1 MEGLAELAF
10 RRHHA
15 QIYRYLRRK
24 TGDADRAEDLAQE
37 VFADAASAL
46 ARGDWRPASM
56 LAWLYTIAQR
66 RFADE
71 VRRRRHSYNGVPLD
85 DLLDDVPAPDYGA
98 GLARAL
104 GEAIS
109 RLSPAAGHLHEASP
123 RLVLLR
129 HRECDGGER
138 SGGKDALPKGTDLS
152 PRRSRAAGH
161 RHLKPGAQELRL
173 DREVLDLLRHDPELL
188 AIADAVAATQL
199 RAPDGVPNTTLAE
212 RELGAEQGAV
222 PE

>member
-1 MEGLAELAF
+1 VEGLAELAF

-37 VFADAASAL
+37 VFADAAAAL

-71 VRRRRHSYNGVPLD
+71 ARRRRHSHHGVPLD
-85 DLLDDVPAPDYGA
+85 DVVDEVPAAEYGP

-104 GEAIS
+104 SEAIS
-109 RLSPAAGHLHEASP
+109 RLSPSQQQAICMK
-123 RLVLLR
+123 LLR
-129 HRECDGGER
+129 GSSFCDIASAMEVSEAAAKMR
-138 SGGKDALPKGTDLS
+138 FQRALTC
-152 PRRSRAAGH
+152 
-161 RHLKPGAQELRL
+161 
-173 DREVLDLLRHDPELL
+173 
-188 AIADAVAATQL
+188 L
-199 RAPDGVPNTTLAE
+199 RADLEQQGVGT
-212 RELGAEQGAV
+212 
-222 PE
+222 